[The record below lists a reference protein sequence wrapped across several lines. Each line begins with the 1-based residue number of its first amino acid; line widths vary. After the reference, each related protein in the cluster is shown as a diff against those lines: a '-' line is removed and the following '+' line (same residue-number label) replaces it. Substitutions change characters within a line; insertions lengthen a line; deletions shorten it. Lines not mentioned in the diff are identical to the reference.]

1 MMRGPGRRR
10 NDPGQIGAGSE
21 ANEIGFQITSSS
33 ADAWGMDRPLGTDDF
48 TQLSRLVDAAVAT
61 TDGDGRITTW
71 SPGAVRLL
79 GWSTDEAVGRALR
92 DLVPCFDTDA
102 DTDGV
107 RTFRSDLVRRDGG
120 RVRCEVRSTPRS
132 GAAGDLVV
140 VTEIDAEDALR
151 AAVLEGETRYRSV
164 FESMSEGVVV
174 QSQGGAIVSCNPAAE
189 RILGLTRD
197 QLEGRTSIDPRW
209 RAVHADGS
217 PYPGET
223 HPAMVTL
230 ATGRSQ
236 YGVTM
241 GVHTPDGRLRW
252 IAVNSV
258 PVGAGRGP
266 PAAVVATF
274 LDVTEARMQA
284 EVVRDTVRRLN
295 LLLDATSDGYWDR
308 DLVADRTYLSPLAV
322 RILEMDESNVESN
335 TAFTTKLHP
344 DDLPALREAV
354 AGCLAGQR
362 ERIDVEAR
370 FRRRDAGWRWVH
382 VRGKVAE
389 RDAQG
394 RPVRLAGAVS
404 DIDER
409 QRLRGDLEAAL
420 ATNVGLVARLET
432 ALGKALS
439 GYLPVCAWCK
449 AVRETDGE
457 WIPLDRYV
465 ERHSEALVTH
475 GMCPRCYEREIGEP
489 PD

>member
-1 MMRGPGRRR
+1 MERGF
-10 NDPGQIGAGSE
+10 DP
-21 ANEIGFQITSSS
+21 
-33 ADAWGMDRPLGTDDF
+33 DDF
-48 TQLSRLVDAAVAT
+48 TRLARLVDAAVVT
-61 TDGDGRITTW
+61 TDGDGRVTVF
-71 SPGAVRLL
+71 SPGAARLL
-79 GWSTDEAVGRALR
+79 GWSPDEVIGRPLGTLLALAGEGSACTD
-92 DLVPCFDTDA
+92 D
-102 DTDGV
+102 DGV
-107 RTFRSDLVRRDGG
+107 RTFRADQPHRDGG
-120 RVRCEVRSTPRS
+120 RVRCELRIVSRADAT
-132 GAAGDLVV
+132 GDLVV
-140 VTEIDAEDALR
+140 LTALDAADALR
-151 AAVLEGETRYRSV
+151 PAPGEGETHLRRV
-164 FESMSEGVVV
+164 IESMCEGVVV
-174 QSQGGAIVSCNPAAE
+174 QRPGGAIVSCNPAAE

-209 RAVHADGS
+209 RAVHANGA
-217 PYPGET
+217 PFPGEN

-230 ATGRSQ
+230 ATGQPQ

-252 IAVNSV
+252 LSVNSV
-258 PVGAGRGP
+258 PVGEGSGP

-274 LDVTEARMQA
+274 LDVTESRMQA

-308 DLVADRTYLSPLAV
+308 DLVVDRTYLSPQAA
-322 RILEMDESNVESN
+322 RILEMDESRVDANSI
-335 TAFTTKLHP
+335 FTTKLHP
-344 DDLPALREAV
+344 DDLPALREA
-354 AGCLAGQR
+354 LAGTLAGDR

-370 FRRRDAGWRWVH
+370 FRRREGGWRWLH

-389 RDAQG
+389 RDAEG
-394 RPVRLAGAVS
+394 RPIRLAGAVS

-409 QRLRGDLEAAL
+409 QRLRGELEGAL

-449 AVRETDGE
+449 AVREADGD

-465 ERHSEALVTH
+465 EQHSEALVTH
-475 GMCPRCYEREIGEP
+475 GMCPRCFEREVGGP

>member
-1 MMRGPGRRR
+1 MQGPL
-10 NDPGQIGAGSE
+10 
-21 ANEIGFQITSSS
+21 
-33 ADAWGMDRPLGTDDF
+33 GMDDF
-48 TQLSRLVDAAVAT
+48 SRLTRLVDAAVVT
-61 TDGDGRITTW
+61 TDRDGRITAW
-71 SPGAVRLL
+71 SLGAVRLL
-79 GWSTDEAVGRALR
+79 GWATDEVLGRALGELISPPATHGEV
-92 DLVPCFDTDA
+92 DG
-102 DTDGV
+102 DGV
-107 RTFRSDLVRRDGG
+107 RTFRSELGRRDGG
-120 RVRCEVRSTPRS
+120 RVRCEVRMAARS
-132 GAAGDLVV
+132 GAAGEMVV
-140 VTEIDAEDALR
+140 ITEVDAEQALR
-151 AAVLEGETRYRSV
+151 AAVIEGETRFRSV
-164 FESMSEGVVV
+164 VESMSEGVVV

-217 PYPGET
+217 PFPGET

-252 IAVNSV
+252 LAVNSV
-258 PVGAGRGP
+258 PVGEGRGP

-308 DLVADRTYLSPLAV
+308 DLPADRTYLSPQAV
-322 RILEMDESNVESN
+322 RILEMDESNVEPN
-335 TAFTTKLHP
+335 AAFTTSLHP
-344 DDLPALREAV
+344 DDLPALHEAV
-354 AGCLAGQR
+354 VGCLAGDR

-370 FRRRDAGWRWVH
+370 FRRREGGWRWLH

-389 RDAQG
+389 RDAAG
-394 RPVRLAGAVS
+394 KPVRLAGAVN

-409 QRLRGDLEAAL
+409 QRLRSELEAAL
-420 ATNVGLVARLET
+420 ATNVALVARLET

-449 AVRETDGE
+449 AVREADGH

-465 ERHSEALVTH
+465 EHHSEALVTH
-475 GMCPRCYEREIGEP
+475 GMCPRCYEREVGEP
-489 PD
+489 PE

>member
-1 MMRGPGRRR
+1 
-10 NDPGQIGAGSE
+10 
-21 ANEIGFQITSSS
+21 
-33 ADAWGMDRPLGTDDF
+33 MDRASDADDF
-48 TQLSRLVDAAVAT
+48 TRLARLVDAAVVT
-61 TDGDGRITTW
+61 TDGDGRVTHF
-71 SPGAVRLL
+71 SPGATRLL
-79 GWSTDEAVGRALR
+79 GWAADEVLGRPLGTLMALNGEANG
-92 DLVPCFDTDA
+92 CADA
-102 DTDGV
+102 DGV
-107 RTFRSDLVRRDGG
+107 RTFRADLPHRDGD
-120 RVRCEVRSTPRS
+120 RVRCELRMVTRA
-132 GAAGDLVV
+132 GATGDLVV
-140 VTEIDAEDALR
+140 LTALDAEDALR
-151 AAVLEGETRYRSV
+151 AAVRESETRFRTV
-164 FESMSEGVVV
+164 IESMSEGVVV
-174 QSQGGAIVSCNPAAE
+174 QRQGGAIVSCNPAAE

-217 PYPGET
+217 PFPGET

-230 ATGRSQ
+230 ATGQPQ
-236 YGVTM
+236 YGVMM

-252 IAVNSV
+252 LSVNSV
-258 PVGAGRGP
+258 SVGEGTGP

-274 LDVTEARMQA
+274 LDVTESRMQA

-308 DLVADRTYLSPLAV
+308 ELIIDRTYLSPQAA
-322 RILEMDESNVESN
+322 RILEMDERPVESN

-344 DDLPALREAV
+344 DDLPALHEAV
-354 AGCLAGQR
+354 VDCLAGGR

-370 FRRRDAGWRWVH
+370 FHRREGGWRWLH

-389 RDAQG
+389 RDAEG

-409 QRLRGDLEAAL
+409 RRLRGELEAAL

-439 GYLPVCAWCK
+439 GYLPVCAWCM
-449 AVRETDGE
+449 AVREADGE
-457 WIPLDRYV
+457 WIPMDRYV

-475 GMCPRCYEREIGEP
+475 GMCPRCFEREVGEP